1 MAEAAAVGVPPHRF
15 WLTTPRELYA
25 IFAGN
30 RLAQSRIRQR
40 CLWQAWQTANFSRAR
55 KMPDLI
61 PLLRN
66 LEPPRVQ
73 SPTDLRKSILSIATA
88 MGAEVVYKKRG
99 EA

>member
-1 MAEAAAVGVPPHRF
+1 MAEAASIGVPPWQF

-25 IFAGN
+25 LFAGN
-30 RLAQSRIRQR
+30 RLAQTRIRQR
-40 CLWQAWQTANFSRAR
+40 CLWQAWQTANFTRGR
-55 KMPDLI
+55 KLPDLL

-73 SPTDLRKSILSIATA
+73 SNADLRNTIVGLATA

>member
-1 MAEAAAVGVPPHRF
+1 MEEAAAIGVPPHQF

-25 IFAGN
+25 LFAGY
-30 RLAQSRIRQR
+30 RRSQVRERQR
-40 CLWQAWQTANFSRAR
+40 CLWQAWQTANFSRAKR
-55 KMPDLI
+55 LPELT

-73 SPTDLRKSILSIATA
+73 SAGDLRKTIIGIATA
-88 MGAEVVYKKRG
+88 MGAEVIHVKRG